1 MTELELDTL
10 HQKVDDL
17 GNEVLNTLTRSTIH
31 SIKCDRKIDRIKK
44 CTDNMTHSDIEDEMD
59 ALTLANS
66 SNSARLLKMEN
77 DDYNSQ
83 IEGLQEKIATVEG
96 LLDAMDEDHKVL
108 IQGIADS
115 ISENTERIAGITEM
129 FGGVKHKLIS
139 EDEFLALGQ
148 PDEDTLYFTYE
159 E

>member
-1 MTELELDTL
+1 
-10 HQKVDDL
+10 
-17 GNEVLNTLTRSTIH
+17 
-31 SIKCDRKIDRIKK
+31 
-44 CTDNMTHSDIEDEMD
+44 MTHSDIEDEMD

-108 IQGIADS
+108 MQGIADS
-115 ISENTERIAGITEM
+115 ISENTERIAGITEV

>member
-1 MTELELDTL
+1 
-10 HQKVDDL
+10 L

-108 IQGIADS
+108 
-115 ISENTERIAGITEM
+115 M
-129 FGGVKHKLIS
+129 
-139 EDEFLALGQ
+139 
-148 PDEDTLYFTYE
+148 
-159 E
+159 

>member
-10 HQKVDDL
+10 HLKVDDL
-17 GNEVLNTLTRSTIH
+17 GIEVLNTLTRSTIH
-31 SIKCDRKIDRIKK
+31 SIKCDWKIDRIKK

-108 IQGIADS
+108 
-115 ISENTERIAGITEM
+115 M
-129 FGGVKHKLIS
+129 
-139 EDEFLALGQ
+139 
-148 PDEDTLYFTYE
+148 
-159 E
+159 